1 MNTGQLGL
9 VLPSTQP
16 EQGGRGARGRPTKR
30 PRAGPAVPASRGRQ
44 VGVLRADSLRARSD
58 VPVARGVW
66 GVPGRARALTRG
78 SAPEQAG
85 AAAHTH
91 DDTYT
96 RPQDGLL
103 RVIERIVS

>member
-1 MNTGQLGL
+1 M
-9 VLPSTQP
+9 
-16 EQGGRGARGRPTKR
+16 RGAGSRQDSGEGVRWARSGGSGAVARRPGSCAER
-30 PRAGPAVPASRGRQ
+30 HW
-44 VGVLRADSLRARSD
+44 RARSD

-103 RVIERIVS
+103 PVIERIVS